1 MFTDYLD
8 PPEFMSVLLST
19 NEACFTALSMAVGA
33 GILRLKYCHF
43 QCVFFLNYKVSPHL
57 CKPFTFAVSCAFT
70 NCL

>member
-33 GILRLKYCHF
+33 GMLQLKYCHF
-43 QCVFFLNYKVSPHL
+43 QCVFFFKLQGVP
-57 CKPFTFAVSCAFT
+57 TFM
-70 NCL
+70 